1 MMLMQVIGSFIFV
14 YTLSIRPSVTWTT
27 WIVFFVSGCLQGI
40 LLFMCICWNYRS
52 KRLGHGPFYV
62 SESDQ
67 LLARDGRPLI
77 PDERTTLINK
87 GHKRN
92 PSNRPI
98 NSRNS
103 SFNNSSCPPN
113 TVNNNND
120 NNDSNYLSVKF

>member
-1 MMLMQVIGSFIFV
+1 MMIMQVAGSFIFV

-40 LLFMCICWNYRS
+40 LLIMCVCWNYRS
-52 KRLGHGPFYV
+52 RRLGHGPFYV
-62 SESDQ
+62 NETDQ

-77 PDERTTLINK
+77 PDERTALINK

-98 NSRNS
+98 ISRS
-103 SFNNSSCPPN
+103 SSNNNAAN
-113 TVNNNND
+113 TVNNNN
-120 NNDSNYLSVKF
+120 NNNNIENNNNLSVKF